1 MLISVIVCCIQAHE
15 MLNPPEMPAPQV
27 QGSNETSDGTC
38 ADGAIS
44 LEEILSS
51 TVSVENIGRPEGQ
64 NATHDNFS
72 VADSSGCPTKD
83 DGYACRDGTMN
94 WSYPANGESTNWPL
108 RAYSI
113 QNPVNGTLSADEF
126 FDTGNASNEN
136 TYSDYQNLNL
146 RADGFVAQRQVDDG
160 MAFYDAPPNWVDG
173 NNDVYLS
180 DLLNEPLEHQ
190 SLFEGDDLMDYFVD
204 VPETDFKYDMSGSVE
219 GSGYQLTEM
228 SNFAQKVCLVTNCTP
243 AFFFPGSCVS
253 VYPLWCYFSAGR
265 LQRRICI

>member
-1 MLISVIVCCIQAHE
+1 
-15 MLNPPEMPAPQV
+15 MLNPPEIPAPQA
-27 QGSNETSDGTC
+27 QGSNETSDGSC

-51 TVSVENIGRPEGQ
+51 TVSVENIVRLEGQ

-83 DGYACRDGTMN
+83 DGYLCRDGTMN
-94 WSYPANGESTNWPL
+94 WSYLENGEITNWPL
-108 RAYSI
+108 RAYSN

-126 FDTGNASNEN
+126 FDTGNATNEN
-136 TYSDYQNLNL
+136 AYSDYQNLNL
-146 RADGFVAQRQVDDG
+146 QADGFVAQHQVDDG

-180 DLLNEPLEHQ
+180 DLLNEPVENQ

-204 VPETDFKYDMSGSVE
+204 VPETDFK
-219 GSGYQLTEM
+219 
-228 SNFAQKVCLVTNCTP
+228 
-243 AFFFPGSCVS
+243 
-253 VYPLWCYFSAGR
+253 
-265 LQRRICI
+265 